1 MNIHNTRR
9 KVGLSLSAILIGF
22 CMVSCRETLKPRVT
36 VVDHSPQE
44 GVKNVQPDTAL
55 SVSFSYRINMNS
67 VHQDSFSVIGEFSG
81 TMLGSFSQDETGRT
95 VTFSP
100 GKEFEPGELVTI
112 RLSSSVRSTA
122 GTSLEAFSF
131 SFTIDPLPTEPEPVD
146 PEPEPPVNED
156 PEDLYVT
163 NINPAP
169 FSAGVLP
176 LQEIEVS
183 FSDFLNPF
191 TATRDTVQVYGEV
204 SGRIP
209 VNVQSLTQT
218 GQSLMVFPQSPYA
231 PGEKVT
237 VSLLDGISSAAGGVF
252 PGYSFSFRAT
262 SYEASENGR
271 RAITFQTTGNLTQML
286 TIDLDRDGSPE
297 NIYTTE
303 DGSRIEVVSYRG
315 EGVFESMLSFNTD
328 QVILSIAA
336 SDVDMDGDLDLLL
349 GRSDSIL
356 TVRNKSE
363 NEGQF
368 LFEVGSETYTR
379 SAVRG
384 ITVADLDHRA
394 PADIILNT
402 ESGLRIILEGPGS
415 TRTLY
420 IGDSLRASTPI
431 VAADIDQNGHLDL
444 VYGDTAGGLTYH
456 LVEAG
461 GSIGPERLLYSS
473 VEAGQVEVADFNHD
487 DSPDILLLLQ
497 HQDGVD
503 SSPFV
508 LLAQNGETGE
518 FETSKA
524 NFSDAPTVQN
534 RFAMG
539 DFSGHGRIDLV
550 VTQKSPST
558 VAFFEDYGPGSIYA
572 DGPSQEILSL
582 PEASHVNM
590 ADIDGDGALDL
601 VVSSYN
607 ELHYL
612 LSDWSWDTTKPV
624 DPQEPELP
632 DHGILLRFKAGDVNV
647 QQGDDRASVMFYISN
662 SEPVDA
668 ISMIIGYD
676 PAVVQNPSANTT
688 GLLLRSADFTNWQN
702 HEDENAMGFHAIVD
716 FLPPFDGNTIPVGTD
731 TEIVRMIFDVPD
743 NAPPGASTI
752 NFPRAAGSPAIENT
766 AVVLGQSYDPQ
777 LVSGSITVTEVRAQ
791 DEPSPHHFMVDS
803 VTGSPGDTVMVPV
816 RAFSEREDIEG
827 FTIAGR
833 YDPEVLEILSLSLV
847 GSDSYDISPDWVGP
861 RIIPELGCF
870 TLSTLFDVFPPFESR
885 FLEAGQTYI
894 LFVIEARI
902 LEDAPTGQTILEL
915 VDGLSNPPLENN
927 FTRGGI
933 SFAPELHAGAV
944 TVISGPVG
952 PSINQ
957 GKAEDPEASGS
968 VFIRGDVDGD
978 GLITENDSA
987 YMMDWIFGLEQE
999 PPCLDAADLNDDG
1012 YVNVTD
1018 STQLLN
1024 YIHTPGSLAPSAPF
1038 PEAGRDPTTDSLDCA
1053 NSLEN

>member
-1 MNIHNTRR
+1 MKTHNTRR
-9 KVGLSLSAILIGF
+9 KFGLSLCAILISF
-22 CMVSCRETLKPRVT
+22 CLVSCRETLKPRVT
-36 VVDHSPQE
+36 VVDHSPQM
-44 GVKNVQPDTAL
+44 GTKNVLSDTEL

-81 TMLGSFSQDETGRT
+81 TMLGSFYQDETGRT
-95 VTFSP
+95 VSFTP
-100 GKEFEPGELVTI
+100 GKEFEPGELVTV
-112 RLSSSVRSTA
+112 RLSSSIRSTA

-131 SFTIDPLPTEPEPVD
+131 NFTIDPILTNPEPVD
-146 PEPEPPVNED
+146 PEPQPPVDGD

-169 FSAGVLP
+169 FSTGVLS
-176 LQEIEVS
+176 LQEIEIS
-183 FSDFLNPF
+183 FSEFVNPF
-191 TATRDTVQVYGEV
+191 TATRETIQVYGEL

-209 VNVQSLTQT
+209 VNIQSLTQT
-218 GQSLMVFPQSPYA
+218 GQSLMVFPQRPYA
-231 PGEKVT
+231 PGEKIT
-237 VSLLDGISSAAGGVF
+237 VSLMDGISSAAGGVF
-252 PGYSFSFRAT
+252 AGYSFSFHAT
-262 SYEASENGR
+262 SFEPSEEGR
-271 RAITFQTTGNLTQML
+271 RAVSFQATGNLTGML

-297 NIYTTE
+297 NVYTTE
-303 DGSRIEVVSYRG
+303 DGSRVEVVSYRG
-315 EGVFESMLSFNTD
+315 EGIFEPMLSFNTD

-349 GRSDSIL
+349 GRADSLL
-356 TVRNKSE
+356 TLRNLSE

-368 LFEVGSETYTR
+368 HFEAGSETYTR

-402 ESGLRIILEGPGS
+402 ETGLRIVLEGPGS
-415 TRTLY
+415 TRTVY

-461 GSIGPERLLYSS
+461 GSIGPENLLYSN
-473 VEAGQVEVADFNHD
+473 VDARQVEVADFNHD

-497 HQDGVD
+497 QQDSVD
-503 SSPFV
+503 NSPFV

-524 NFSDAPTVQN
+524 NFSDSPTVQN

-550 VTQKSPST
+550 LTQKSPST
-558 VAFFEDYGPGSIYA
+558 VAFFEDYGPGTIYA

-590 ADIDGDGALDL
+590 ADLDGDGALDL

-612 LSDWSWDTTKPV
+612 LSDWSWDTSKPV
-624 DPQEPELP
+624 DPEETLLP
-632 DHGILLRFKAGDVNV
+632 DHGMLLIFKAGNINV

-676 PAVVQNPSANTT
+676 PAVVQNASANTT

-702 HEDENAMGFHAIVD
+702 HEDENALGFHAIVD
-716 FLPPFDGNTIPVGTD
+716 FLPPFDGSTIPVGND

-743 NAPPGASTI
+743 TAPRGESTI
-752 NFPRAAGSPAIENT
+752 SFPRAAGNPPIENT
-766 AVVLGQSYDPQ
+766 VVVLGQSYDPQ
-777 LVSGSITVTEVRAQ
+777 LITGTINVAEVRVQ

-803 VTGSPGDTVMVPV
+803 VTGSPGDTIMVPV
-816 RAFSEREDIEG
+816 RALSEREDIEG
-827 FTIAGR
+827 FTVAGR

-847 GSDSYDISPDWVGP
+847 GSDSHEISPDWVGP

-885 FLEAGQTYI
+885 FLEAGETYV

-902 LEDAPTGQTILEL
+902 RDDAPTGQTLLEL
-915 VDGLSNPPLENN
+915 VDGLSDPPLENN

-933 SFAPELHAGAV
+933 SFAPELHSGAV

-957 GKAEDPEASGS
+957 GKPEGPGS
-968 VFIRGDVDGD
+968 SAAVFIRGDVDGD
-978 GLITENDSA
+978 GIVTENDSS
-987 YMMDWIFGLEQE
+987 YMMDWIFGIEQE

-1024 YIHTPGSLAPSAPF
+1024 YIHTPGSPVPSAPF
-1038 PEAGRDPTTDSLDCA
+1038 PEPGIDPTTDALDCA
-1053 NSLEN
+1053 ISLGN